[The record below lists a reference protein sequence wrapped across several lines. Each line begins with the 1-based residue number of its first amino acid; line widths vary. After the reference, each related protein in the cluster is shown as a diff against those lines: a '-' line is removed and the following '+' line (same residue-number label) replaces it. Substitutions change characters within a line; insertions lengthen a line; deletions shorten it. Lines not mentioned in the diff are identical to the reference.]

1 MALRAELIGPY
12 CLVLVTSSVCADL
25 AVRWCVRTCGR
36 KPIMRAR
43 SQAGLTARMT
53 LLTPTAAA
61 LKWVWRSNFV
71 FAWFKGYRSTINSRI
86 RTGTDSG
93 NPTV

>member
-12 CLVLVTSSVCADL
+12 CLFLVVSSVCADS
-25 AVRWCVRTCGR
+25 ATSWRFRPTAS
-36 KPIMRAR
+36 P
-43 SQAGLTARMT
+43 LTARMT
-53 LLTPTAAA
+53 LLDSTAAA
-61 LKWVWRSNFV
+61 LKLWGCNSLPSWL
-71 FAWFKGYRSTINSRI
+71 KGYRSTINSRI

>member
-12 CLVLVTSSVCADL
+12 CLILVTSSVCADSVYCALLSGFVQL
-25 AVRWCVRTCGR
+25 AE
-36 KPIMRAR
+36 
-43 SQAGLTARMT
+43 TARMS
-53 LLTPTAAA
+53 LLELTAAA
-61 LKWVWRSNFV
+61 HGVLLATVMHRLM
-71 FAWFKGYRSTINSRI
+71 GYRSTINSQI